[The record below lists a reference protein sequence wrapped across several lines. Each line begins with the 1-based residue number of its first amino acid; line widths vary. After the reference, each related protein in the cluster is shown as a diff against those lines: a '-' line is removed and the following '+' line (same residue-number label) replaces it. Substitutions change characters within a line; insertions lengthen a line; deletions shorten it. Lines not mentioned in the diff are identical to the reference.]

1 MNNVNR
7 IKSKVEQIERLV
19 SEIKQELESLAQE
32 KPAEAVKIRR
42 KEIIPPDEE
51 LKLEH
56 EKLFNDFMNQD
67 QQKIN
72 EFISGK
78 SKNYLKSFCKV
89 NNLPLDTTKLSK
101 DKIAAEVI
109 QWMAQRKAISQKIT

>member
-1 MNNVNR
+1 MDR

-19 SEIKQELESLAQE
+19 SELKQELENLAQE
-32 KPAEAVKIRR
+32 KPREAVKIRK

-56 EKLFNDFMNQD
+56 EKLFSDFMNQD
-67 QQKIN
+67 HKKIN
-72 EFISGK
+72 EFVTGK

-101 DKIAAEVI
+101 EKISAEVI